1 MGYPD
6 LRGPTTK
13 NKFFLMG
20 VLPDSF
26 LDLCREEIK
35 KKNNQIILLST
46 AANVYQTETGAA
58 NNTLAQLK
66 EELNQ
71 VDR

>member
-1 MGYPD
+1 
-6 LRGPTTK
+6 
-13 NKFFLMG
+13 MG